1 MRAAAVNRGE
11 AEVIPATDLWNNL
24 LGLLHMSSIL
34 SLGVLLFAGFY
45 MGKVFERLKLPPITG
60 YILAGI
66 LLGPYVLEVV
76 TEETRQGFSP
86 ITQIALGLI
95 ALTIGGEFSHARVR
109 RTGLNV
115 LILTLFESLLAFA
128 FVTIALSLYG
138 IDRSVALLLGSIAA
152 ATAPAATVVIVRM
165 LKARGEFIDYLYGV
179 VAFDDAVCVVLFG
192 VVFAFVAPVLTGVA
206 AAGGAAA
213 GFLHSLTKIALS
225 VLAGAAGGF
234 LLHLLV
240 RDRHRVAE
248 VLLIS
253 LSLLFVVTAL
263 SLVLHLSSV
272 IANMAMGA
280 ALVNFSPKNR
290 RVFEVLEPLAPPV
303 FALFFIL
310 AGTELNT
317 SVFEHG
323 GIVLLG
329 ALYLVSRFLGKSTG
343 IYFGGTVTRSPERVR
358 KYLGLCLF
366 PQAGVAVGLALFVQT
381 SPVTLAAPAP
391 VRETFSLVVNIVL
404 FSVFVNALIGPVIS
418 RYGIRKGLG
427 L

>member
-1 MRAAAVNRGE
+1 MISV
-11 AEVIPATDLWNNL
+11 TDLWNNL
-24 LGLLHMSSIL
+24 LGLLHMSSIF
-34 SLGVLLFAGFY
+34 SLGVLLFTGFY
-45 MGKVFERLKLPPITG
+45 VGKVFERLRLPPITG
-60 YILAGI
+60 YILAG
-66 LLGPYVLEVV
+66 LVLGPYVLGVV
-76 TEETRQGFSP
+76 TEETRYGFSP

-95 ALTIGGEFSHARVR
+95 ALTIGGEFSYARVR

-115 LILTLFESLLAFA
+115 IILTLFESLLAFA

-192 VVFAFVAPVLTGVA
+192 VVFAFVAPGLAGIA
-206 AAGGAAA
+206 AHTGAAA
-213 GFLHSLTKIALS
+213 GFLHSLAEIGLS
-225 VLAGAAGGF
+225 VLTGGVGGF

-240 RDRHRVAE
+240 RDRYKVAE
-248 VLLIS
+248 VLLVS

-310 AGTELNT
+310 AGTELDT
-317 SVFEHG
+317 SVFARG

-329 ALYLVSRFLGKSTG
+329 AIYLLSRFLGKLTG
-343 IYFGGTVTRSPERVR
+343 IYLGGSVTRSPERVR
-358 KYLGLCLF
+358 KYLGFCLF
-366 PQAGVAVGLALFVQT
+366 PQAGVAIGLALFVQT
-381 SPVTLAAPAP
+381 SPVTIAAPAP
-391 VRETFSLVVNIVL
+391 ARETLSLVVNIVL

-418 RYGIRKGLG
+418 KYGIKKGLG

>member
-1 MRAAAVNRGE
+1 MISV
-11 AEVIPATDLWNNL
+11 TDLWNNL
-24 LGLLHMSSIL
+24 LGLLHMSSIF
-34 SLGVLLFAGFY
+34 SLGVLLFTGFY
-45 MGKVFERLKLPPITG
+45 VGKVFERLRLPPITG
-60 YILAGI
+60 YILAG
-66 LLGPYVLEVV
+66 LVLGPYVLGVV
-76 TEETRQGFSP
+76 TEETRYGFSP

-95 ALTIGGEFSHARVR
+95 ALTIGGEFSYARVR

-115 LILTLFESLLAFA
+115 IILTLFESLLAFA

-192 VVFAFVAPVLTGVA
+192 VVFAFVAPGLAGIA
-206 AAGGAAA
+206 AHTGAAA
-213 GFLHSLTKIALS
+213 GFLHSLAEIGLS
-225 VLAGAAGGF
+225 VLTGGVGGF

-240 RDRHRVAE
+240 RDRYKVAE
-248 VLLIS
+248 VLLVS

-310 AGTELNT
+310 AGTELDT
-317 SVFEHG
+317 SVFARG

-329 ALYLVSRFLGKSTG
+329 AIYLLSRFLGKLTG
-343 IYFGGTVTRSPERVR
+343 IYSGGSVTRSPERVR
-358 KYLGLCLF
+358 KYLGFCLF
-366 PQAGVAVGLALFVQT
+366 PQAGVAIGLALFVQT
-381 SPVTLAAPAP
+381 SPVTIAAPAP
-391 VRETFSLVVNIVL
+391 ARETLSLVVNIVL

-418 RYGIRKGLG
+418 KYGIKKGLG

>member
-1 MRAAAVNRGE
+1 M
-11 AEVIPATDLWNNL
+11 ISTTDPWSNL
-24 LGLLHMSSIL
+24 LGLLHKSSIF
-34 SLGVLLFAGFY
+34 SLGVLLFTGFY
-45 MGKVFERLKLPPITG
+45 VGKVFERLRLPPITG
-60 YILAGI
+60 YILAG
-66 LLGPYVLEVV
+66 LVLGPYVLGVV
-76 TEETRQGFSP
+76 TEETRYGFSP

-95 ALTIGGEFSHARVR
+95 ALTIGGEFSYARVR

-115 LILTLFESLLAFA
+115 IILTLFESLLAFA

-138 IDRSVALLLGSIAA
+138 IDRSIALLLGSIAA

-192 VVFAFVAPVLTGVA
+192 VVFAFVAPELTGIA
-206 AAGGAAA
+206 AHTGAAA
-213 GFLHSLTKIALS
+213 GFLHSLAEIGLS
-225 VLAGAAGGF
+225 VLTGGVGGF

-240 RDRHRVAE
+240 RDRYKVAE
-248 VLLIS
+248 VLLVS

-310 AGTELNT
+310 AGTELDT
-317 SVFEHG
+317 SVFARG

-329 ALYLVSRFLGKSTG
+329 AIYLLSRFLGKLTG
-343 IYFGGTVTRSPERVR
+343 IYLGGSVTRSPERVR
-358 KYLGLCLF
+358 KYLGFCLF
-366 PQAGVAVGLALFVQT
+366 PQAGVAIGLALFVQT
-381 SPVTLAAPAP
+381 SPVTIAAPAP
-391 VRETFSLVVNIVL
+391 ARETLSLVVNIVL
-404 FSVFVNALIGPVIS
+404 FSVFVNALIGPVVS
-418 RYGIRKGLG
+418 KYGIRKGLG